1 MISHDSPLPAPGSRT
16 KQPDMAVRIGSLEMQ
31 NPVTVASG
39 TFGYGPEYA
48 DLVDLDRLGAVTV
61 KGISTEPHVG
71 NSMPRTFETF
81 AGMLNAIG
89 LPGPGAQKFIKKYL
103 PFFEDYRVPLIVN
116 IWGKTVEDYSRVAEI
131 FNDQS
136 RINALEVNVSC
147 PNVKEGGALYGT
159 DVSLFRTVVDTV
171 RAKTQKPLIIKLA
184 PNVADIK
191 LFARAAEECG
201 ADAVSIMNSYPAMAI
216 NIETRKPQLAN
227 RTGGLS
233 GPAIKP
239 IAVKLVWEAAKAVK
253 IPIIGMGGITSPED
267 ALEFIIAGASA
278 VAVGTA
284 NFTDPSTA
292 VRVIEGMEKW
302 MAAKGIGS
310 VAELKGTVQA

>member
-1 MISHDSPLPAPGSRT
+1 
-16 KQPDMAVRIGSLEMQ
+16 MQ

-48 DLVDLDRLGAVTV
+48 GLVDLDRLGAVTV
-61 KGISTEPHVG
+61 KGISAEPHVG
-71 NSMPRTFETF
+71 NSTPRTFETF

-89 LPGPGAQKFIKKYL
+89 LPGPGAQMFIKKYL

-131 FNDQS
+131 FNDQP

-159 DVSLFRTVVDTV
+159 DVNLFRSVVDAV

-253 IPIIGMGGITSPED
+253 IPIIGMGGIYSPED

-302 MAAKGIGS
+302 MAAKGIAS
-310 VAELKGTVQA
+310 VAELKGTVRA

>member
-1 MISHDSPLPAPGSRT
+1 MVKAPPM
-16 KQPDMAVRIGSLEMQ
+16 KKLDLAIKIGSLEMK

-48 DLVDLDRLGAVTV
+48 DLVDLDKLGAITV
-61 KGISTEPHVG
+61 KGISQEPHIG
-71 NSMPRTFETF
+71 NETPRTFET
-81 AGMLNAIG
+81 ASGMLNAIG
-89 LPGPGAQKFIKKYL
+89 LPGPGAIGFLEKYL
-103 PFFEDYRVPLIVN
+103 PFFENYKVPLIVN
-116 IWGKTVEDYSRVAEI
+116 IWGKTVEEYGRVTEI
-131 FNDQS
+131 LDAPT
-136 RINALEVNVSC
+136 RVDALEVNVSC

-159 DVSLFRTVVDTV
+159 DLDLFRTVVDEV
-171 RAKTQKPLIIKLA
+171 RKKTTKPILIKLA

-201 ADAVSIMNSYPAMAI
+201 ADGISIMNSYPAMSI
-216 NIETRKPQLAN
+216 DIETRKPQLAN

-239 IAVKLVWEAAKAVK
+239 IGVKLVWEAAQAVH
-253 IPIIGMGGITSPED
+253 IPILGMGGITEAED
-267 ALEFIIAGASA
+267 AIEYMLAGATA

-292 VRVIEGMEKW
+292 LRVVDGIEAWLSAQGI
-302 MAAKGIGS
+302 AAVNDVVGALD
-310 VAELKGTVQA
+310 V

>member
-1 MISHDSPLPAPGSRT
+1 MVSHDSPLPAPGSRS
-16 KQPDMAVRIGSLEMQ
+16 KQPDMAVRIGSLEMK

-48 DLVDLDRLGAVTV
+48 DLVDLDRLGAITV
-61 KGISTEPHVG
+61 KGISTEPHMG

-89 LPGPGAQKFIKKYL
+89 LPGPGAHVFIKKNI
-103 PFFEDYRVPLIVN
+103 PFFEKYRVPLIVN

-131 FNDQS
+131 FNDQP

-159 DVSLFRTVVDTV
+159 DVNLFRSVVDAV
-171 RAKTQKPLIIKLA
+171 RAKTQKPLIVKLA

-253 IPIIGMGGITSPED
+253 IPIIGMGGISSPED

-302 MAAKGIGS
+302 MAGKGIGS
-310 VAELKGTVQA
+310 IAELKGTVQA

>member
-1 MISHDSPLPAPGSRT
+1 MNDPNSLPLAPCSPLE
-16 KQPDMAVRIGSLEMQ
+16 QPDMAVRIGSLEMK

-61 KGISTEPHVG
+61 KGVCTEPHIG
-71 NSMPRTFETF
+71 NSTPRTFETPG
-81 AGMLNAIG
+81 GMLNAIG
-89 LPGPGAQKFIKKYL
+89 LPGPGAQGFIKKYL
-103 PFFEDYRVPLIVN
+103 PFFASYRVPLIVN
-116 IWGKTVEDYSRVAEI
+116 IWGRTVEDYARVAEI
-131 FNDQS
+131 FNEQS

-159 DVSLFRTVVDTV
+159 DVKLFRTVVDAV
-171 RAKTQKPLIIKLA
+171 RAQTQKPLIVKLA

-191 LFARAAEECG
+191 VFARAAEESG
-201 ADAVSIMNSYPAMAI
+201 ADAVAIMNSYPAMAI
-216 NIETRKPQLAN
+216 NIETRQPQLAN

-239 IAVKLVWEAAKAVK
+239 IAIKLVWEAAKAIK
-253 IPIIGMGGITSPED
+253 IPIIGMGGIYTPED
-267 ALEFIIAGASA
+267 ALEFIIAGATG

-284 NFTDPSTA
+284 SFTDPSTA
-292 VRVIEGMEKW
+292 VRVIDGMETW

-310 VAELKGTVQA
+310 IMELKGTVQA

>member
-1 MISHDSPLPAPGSRT
+1 M
-16 KQPDMAVRIGSLEMQ
+16 KKPDLRIQIGSLEMK

-48 DLVDLDRLGAVTV
+48 ELVDLDRLGAVTV
-61 KGISTEPHVG
+61 KGLCPEPHVG
-71 NSMPRTFETF
+71 NSTPRTFET
-81 AGMLNAIG
+81 ASGMLNAIG
-89 LPGPGAQKFIKKYL
+89 LPGPGAYGFIKKYL
-103 PFFEDYRVPLIVN
+103 PFYEQYQVPLIVN

-131 FNDQS
+131 FNDQA
-136 RINALEVNVSC
+136 RINALEINVSC

-159 DVSLFRTVVDTV
+159 DVNLFKTVVDAV
-171 RAKTQKPLIIKLA
+171 RAKTQKPIIVKLA

-191 LFARAAEECG
+191 VFARAAQECG
-201 ADAVSIMNSYPAMAI
+201 AEAVSIMNSYPAMAI

-239 IAVKLVWEAAKAVK
+239 IAMKLVWEAAKVIQ
-253 IPIIGMGGITSPED
+253 IPIIAMGGIEHPED
-267 ALEFIIAGASA
+267 ALEFVIAGATG

-284 NFTDPSTA
+284 SFYDPSSA
-292 VRVIEGMEKW
+292 VRVIDGMEAW
-302 MAAKGIGS
+302 MAKKGIGS
-310 VAELKGTVQA
+310 IAELRGTVLA

>member
-1 MISHDSPLPAPGSRT
+1 MSI
-16 KQPDMAVRIGSLEMQ
+16 PDLKVKIGSMTMK

-48 DLVDLDRLGAVTV
+48 ELVDLNRLGAVTV
-61 KGISTEPHVG
+61 KGICAEPHTG
-71 NSMPRTFETF
+71 NETPRTFET
-81 AGMLNAIG
+81 ASGMLNAIG
-89 LPGPGAQKFIKKYL
+89 LPGPGAQGFVEKYL
-103 PFFEDYRVPLIVN
+103 PFFDAFRVPLIVN
-116 IWGKTVEDYSRVAEI
+116 IWGKTVEEYGRVTEI
-131 FNDQS
+131 LDAPA
-136 RINALEVNVSC
+136 RIDALEVNVSC

-159 DVSLFRTVVDTV
+159 DTDLFRTVVDEV
-171 RAKTQKPLIIKLA
+171 RAKTDKPIIIKLA

-216 NIETRKPQLAN
+216 DIETRRPQLAN

-239 IAVKLVWEAAKAVK
+239 IAVKLVWEAAQAVEL
-253 IPIIGMGGITSPED
+253 PIIGMGGICTVED

-278 VAVGTA
+278 IAIGTA

-292 VRVIEGMEKW
+292 VRIIEGIESW
-302 MAAKGIGS
+302 LVDRGIAA
-310 VAELKGTVQA
+310 VDDLTGTVRL

>member
-1 MISHDSPLPAPGSRT
+1 MNKKT
-16 KQPDMAVRIGSLEMQ
+16 DMRIKIGTLEMK

-61 KGISTEPHVG
+61 KGISPEPHTG

-116 IWGKTVEDYSRVAEI
+116 IWGKTVEDYSRVAEV

-159 DVSLFRTVVDTV
+159 DVNLFRTVVDAV
-171 RAKTQKPLIIKLA
+171 RAKTQKPLIVKLA

-239 IAVKLVWEAAKAVK
+239 IAVKLVWEAAKAAK

>member
-1 MISHDSPLPAPGSRT
+1 MRI
-16 KQPDMAVRIGSLEMQ
+16 KIGSLEMK

-48 DLVDLDRLGAVTV
+48 DLVDLDRLGAITV
-61 KGISTEPHVG
+61 KGICTEPHIG
-71 NSMPRTFETF
+71 NNTPRTFETRG
-81 AGMLNAIG
+81 GMLNAIG
-89 LPGPGAQKFIKKYL
+89 LPGPGAQGFIKKYL
-103 PFFEDYRVPLIVN
+103 PFFENYTVPLIVN

-131 FNDQS
+131 FNDQA
-136 RINALEVNVSC
+136 RINAMEANVSC

-159 DVSLFRTVVDTV
+159 DVNLFRRVVDAV

-191 LFARAAEECG
+191 AFARAAEECG

-216 NIETRKPQLAN
+216 NIETRKPELAN

-239 IAVKLVWEAAKAVK
+239 IAIKLVWEAAKSIK
-253 IPIIGMGGITSPED
+253 IPIIGMGGITTPED
-267 ALEFIIAGASA
+267 ALEFIIAGATG

-292 VRVIEGMEKW
+292 VRVIEGMETW
-302 MAAKGIGS
+302 MSAKGIGS
-310 VAELKGTVQA
+310 IAELCGTVRA